1 MLHVWGSMYV
11 YEHCL
16 RLAGNKDLGDENQKQ
31 IEMKAKKKKDEQM
44 QERNETECDRRQRGN

>member
-1 MLHVWGSMYV
+1 MYV